1 MRHRIA
7 LFLRKAWKKEAG
19 VSDFSALSFFSLS
32 SLLLKNRINGVNYFA
47 ESRVGRRYGRIT
59 SPWRKYD
66 KTVAIVWNR
75 WCCPDERT
83 RDPSLRSF
91 RLCRE
96 EIVYFPRSKTII
108 NLHCFPDFSSGMFI
122 IPGQRLSLLA
132 PRVLPCYT
140 KSFDIFP
147 VVHSGTL
154 P

>member
-1 MRHRIA
+1 MRHGIA

-19 VSDFSALSFFSLS
+19 VSKFSVLSFFSLS

-96 EIVYFPRSKTII
+96 EIVYFPRGKTII
-108 NLHCFPDFSSGMFI
+108 NYIGSP
-122 IPGQRLSLLA
+122 
-132 PRVLPCYT
+132 
-140 KSFDIFP
+140 IFQAEC
-147 VVHSGTL
+147 S
-154 P
+154 

>member
-1 MRHRIA
+1 MS
-7 LFLRKAWKKEAG
+7 E
-19 VSDFSALSFFSLS
+19 FSALSGS
-32 SLLLKNRINGVNYFA
+32 SPPPLPLKNRINGVNYFA

-96 EIVYFPRSKTII
+96 EIVYFPRGSAHHK
-108 NLHCFPDFSSGMFI
+108 LHWFPDFSSGAFI
-122 IPGQRLSLLA
+122 IPGQCLSLLT

-140 KSFDIFP
+140 KSFDTFP